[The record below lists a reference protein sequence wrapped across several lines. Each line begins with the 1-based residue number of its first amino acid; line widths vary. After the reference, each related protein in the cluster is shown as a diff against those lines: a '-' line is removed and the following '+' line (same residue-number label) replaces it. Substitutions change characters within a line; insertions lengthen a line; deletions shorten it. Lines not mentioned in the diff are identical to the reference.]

1 MGEIVYDT
9 REMTWILF
17 YDGMRVV
24 SISDEYVKENVEKL
38 GGLVSSY
45 ESFRMLV
52 GEWLLSCVLTEE
64 KDFATKA
71 WLTKMS
77 RCAIH

>member
-9 REMTWILF
+9 RDMVWILM
-17 YDGMRVV
+17 YEGERIV
-24 SISDEYVKENVEKL
+24 SISDEYVKENVERFD
-38 GGLVSSY
+38 GLISSY

-52 GEWLLSCVLTEE
+52 GAWLLSCIQTVE

-77 RCAIH
+77 SCAIH